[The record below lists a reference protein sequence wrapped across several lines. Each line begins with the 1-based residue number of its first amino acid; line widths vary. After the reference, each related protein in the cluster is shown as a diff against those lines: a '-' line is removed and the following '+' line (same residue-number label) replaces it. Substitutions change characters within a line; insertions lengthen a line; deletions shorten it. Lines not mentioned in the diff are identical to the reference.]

1 MSTFNWWAEGQSLYH
16 NRWSERRMRKSWIIA
31 RKEWAEVF
39 KNRFVLFTVA
49 FLPLI
54 MTALPLIMLAAMGDS
69 GEIEGVTTADM
80 PARFSELCMGMT
92 GGECAQYFLISQFM
106 LLFMIMPLAIPVT
119 IATYSIVGEKTTRSL
134 EPLLATPI
142 STLSLLSGK
151 ALAAILPAV
160 LVTWLGFSVFVVGA
174 AIITGGGG
182 LLAGILNGLWMIA
195 IFIVGPLLA
204 LSAVSVAVMVSSR
217 ANDPRVAEQLSMLV
231 ILPLLGLFFGQVTG
245 FILINQQL
253 IIWMAI
259 GLAILDA
266 GLLALATQIFQREAI
281 LTRWK

>member
-1 MSTFNWWAEGQSLYH
+1 MNKL
-16 NRWSERRMRKSWIIA
+16 WIIA

-54 MTALPLIMLAAMGDS
+54 FTALPLIMLATMGES
-69 GEIEGVTTADM
+69 GDLEGLTSDDM
-80 PARFSELCMGMT
+80 PARFAELCEGMK
-92 GGECAQYFLISQFM
+92 GPECSQYFIVSQFM
-106 LLFMIMPLAIPVT
+106 LLFMMMPLAIPVT
-119 IATYSIVGEKTTRSL
+119 IASYSIVGEKTRRTL

-142 STLSLLSGK
+142 STLSLLGGK
-151 ALAAILPAV
+151 ALAAILPAI
-160 LVTWLGFSVFVVGA
+160 LVTWLGFGVFVVGA
-174 AIITGGGG
+174 AVITGGGG
-182 LLAGILNGLWMIA
+182 LLAGILDALWLIA
-195 IFIVGPLLA
+195 IFVVGPLLA
-204 LSAVSVAVMVSSR
+204 LAAVSVAVMVSSR

-245 FILINQQL
+245 LILVNQRV

-259 GLAILDA
+259 GMAVLDI
-266 GLLALATQIFQREAI
+266 GLMVLATQIFQREDI

>member
-1 MSTFNWWAEGQSLYH
+1 MNKL
-16 NRWSERRMRKSWIIA
+16 WIIA

-54 MTALPLIMLAAMGDS
+54 LTALPLITLATMGDS
-69 GEIEGVTTADM
+69 ADLEGLASADM
-80 PARFSELCMGMT
+80 PVQFDELCEGMT
-92 GGECAQYFLISQFM
+92 GSECGQYFIISQFM
-106 LLFMIMPLAIPVT
+106 LLFMMMPLAIPVT
-119 IATYSIVGEKTTRSL
+119 IASYSIVGEKTTRTL

-142 STLSLLSGK
+142 STLALLGGK
-151 ALAAILPAV
+151 ALAAVLPAI
-160 LVTWLGFSVFVVGA
+160 LVTWLGFCVFVAGTV
-174 AIITGGGG
+174 IITGGGG
-182 LLAGILNGLWMIA
+182 LLAGILNVLWLIA
-195 IFIVGPLLA
+195 IFVVGPLLA
-204 LSAVSVAVMVSSR
+204 LAAVSVAVMVSSR

-231 ILPLLGLFFGQVTG
+231 ILPLLGLFFGQMTG

-253 IIWMAI
+253 IVWMAV
-259 GLAILDA
+259 GMAVLDV